1 MDNKKKE
8 EDQVDAVEAHII
20 KRFNLHKKIGKGAYG
35 VVFKATDKKTKEV
48 VALKKLYD
56 AFRNDTDAQ
65 RTFREVM
72 ILQELNGHD
81 NIIRLLNVIKA
92 ENNMDLYLVFDYME
106 ADLYNAIRANIL
118 QDIHKQYILYQSLKA
133 MKFIHSADII
143 HRDLKPS
150 NIFINSDCQ
159 IKIGDFGLART
170 LTSGKNGH
178 SAVVTD
184 YVATRWYRAPEM
196 LLGSQYYSKSVDMW
210 SMGCI
215 LAELLSGKPLF
226 PGKST
231 KNQIA
236 MVLEI
241 TGLPKRDEF
250 NAIREK
256 YLIEIDE
263 KVFPTKLTKKSLK
276 SVVPGVSPDAL
287 DLMTKLLQFDPDKRL
302 TVDEA
307 LQHKYLEA
315 FHKEDE
321 EMVCDRKI
329 SIPLDDNK
337 KYKLDQ
343 YRQKLYDE
351 ILKRKIEIRKK
362 ILESIKKKEG
372 QGKTVTNVSNNK

>member
-143 HRDLKPS
+143 HTDL
-150 NIFINSDCQ
+150 
-159 IKIGDFGLART
+159 
-170 LTSGKNGH
+170 
-178 SAVVTD
+178 
-184 YVATRWYRAPEM
+184 E
-196 LLGSQYYSKSVDMW
+196 
-210 SMGCI
+210 
-215 LAELLSGKPLF
+215 
-226 PGKST
+226 
-231 KNQIA
+231 
-236 MVLEI
+236 
-241 TGLPKRDEF
+241 
-250 NAIREK
+250 
-256 YLIEIDE
+256 
-263 KVFPTKLTKKSLK
+263 
-276 SVVPGVSPDAL
+276 
-287 DLMTKLLQFDPDKRL
+287 
-302 TVDEA
+302 
-307 LQHKYLEA
+307 
-315 FHKEDE
+315 
-321 EMVCDRKI
+321 
-329 SIPLDDNK
+329 
-337 KYKLDQ
+337 
-343 YRQKLYDE
+343 
-351 ILKRKIEIRKK
+351 
-362 ILESIKKKEG
+362 
-372 QGKTVTNVSNNK
+372 